1 MYAVKI
7 KSPGPLSSSNEYLNK
22 SKTGDLYYLSTR
34 HDTDEVQTLF
44 NKEEIDELDRQYD
57 MSCFIIERVSEDEA
71 RFRTL

>member
-7 KSPGPLSSSNEYLNK
+7 KSPGPLGSTNEYLNRGK
-22 SKTGDLYYLSTR
+22 PSGIYYLSSL
-34 HDTDEVQTLF
+34 HETDEVQTLF

-71 RFRTL
+71 RIRTL